1 MAGYRHGDGHRVFTN
16 TKHNTMKQMSRSK
29 SRRDF
34 IGKLAAGTAVGL
46 TSLTAI
52 RNPLGATPLNGR
64 DAESWFKNA
73 KGEHRIVYD
82 ASEPHEGLP
91 FIWSW
96 VYYTSNNETGVSDDN
111 MTAMVV
117 LRHNAIPFA
126 LEDGLWK
133 KYKLG
138 EVFKVTDNNTRKP
151 ALRNPYYEPVDG
163 DFPVP
168 AIEGIRQMQARGAM
182 FCVCN
187 MALKVY
193 SGVVAKASNLDAEE
207 VYQDW
212 KAGVLKDIQI
222 VPSGVWAIG
231 RAQEHRFGYCYAG
244 G

>member
-1 MAGYRHGDGHRVFTN
+1 
-16 TKHNTMKQMSRSK
+16 MKQTSSQS
-29 SRRDF
+29 SRRGF

-46 TSLTAI
+46 TSMAALK
-52 RNPLGATPLNGR
+52 TPVAAMRVNG
-64 DAESWFKNA
+64 DAESWFGNA
-73 KGEHRIVYD
+73 KGKHRIVYD

-96 VYYTSNNETGVSDDN
+96 VFYLTNNETGTRDDD

-126 LEDGLWK
+126 LKDELWV
-133 KYKLG
+133 KYSLG
-138 EVFKVTDNNTRKP
+138 ELFKVTDSATQKP
-151 ALRNPYYEPVDG
+151 SLRNLYYTPQEG
-163 DFPVP
+163 DFPAP
-168 AIEGIRQMQARGAM
+168 GIDGIKAMQTRGAM

-193 SGVVAKASNLDAEE
+193 SAMAAKGANLNPED
-207 VYQDW
+207 VYDDW
-212 KAGVLKDIQI
+212 KRGVLPGIQI

-231 RAQEHRFGYCYAG
+231 RAQQHGFAYCYAG

>member
-1 MAGYRHGDGHRVFTN
+1 
-16 TKHNTMKQMSRSK
+16 MKNLSNAK
-29 SRRDF
+29 SRRAF

-46 TSLTAI
+46 TSLTALK
-52 RNPLGATPLNGR
+52 NPAAVMGAKRGA
-64 DAESWFKNA
+64 DAENWFKNA
-73 KGEHRIVYD
+73 KGKHRIVYD

-96 VYYTSNNETGVSDDN
+96 VFYTTNNETGVADGD

-126 LEDGLWK
+126 LEDRVWK
-133 KYKLG
+133 KYNLG
-138 EVFKVTDNNTRKP
+138 EVFKVTDNTTKKP
-151 ALRNPYYEPVDG
+151 ALRNPYYNPGAG
-163 DFPVP
+163 DFPFP
-168 AIEGIRQMQARGAM
+168 AIEGIQKMQTRGAM

-193 SGVVAKASNLDAEE
+193 SGVVAQAANLNPDE

-212 KAGVLKDIQI
+212 KAGVLKDIEI
-222 VPSGVWAIG
+222 VPSGVWAVG
-231 RAQEHRFGYCYAG
+231 RAQEHGFGYCYAG

>member
-1 MAGYRHGDGHRVFTN
+1 
-16 TKHNTMKQMSRSK
+16 MKQ
-29 SRRDF
+29 SRRNF
-34 IGKLAAGTAVGL
+34 IGKLAGGTAVGI

-52 RNPLGATPLNGR
+52 KNPLGATPGNNREG
-64 DAESWFKNA
+64 ESWFKNA
-73 KGEHRIVYD
+73 KGKHRIVYD

-91 FIWSW
+91 IIWSW
-96 VYYTSNNETGVSDDN
+96 VFYHTNNETGVSDNN

-126 LEDGLWK
+126 LEDRLWK
-133 KYKLG
+133 KYNLG
-138 EVFKVTDNNTRKP
+138 EVFKVIDNTTKKP
-151 ALRNPYYEPVDG
+151 ALRNPYYKPEPG

-168 AIEGIRQMQARGAM
+168 AIEGIHQMQERGAM

-193 SGVVAKASNLDAEE
+193 SGAVAKAAGLDPEE

-212 KAGVLKDIQI
+212 KAGVHKDIEI

-231 RAQEHRFGYCYAG
+231 RAQEHGFAYCYAG